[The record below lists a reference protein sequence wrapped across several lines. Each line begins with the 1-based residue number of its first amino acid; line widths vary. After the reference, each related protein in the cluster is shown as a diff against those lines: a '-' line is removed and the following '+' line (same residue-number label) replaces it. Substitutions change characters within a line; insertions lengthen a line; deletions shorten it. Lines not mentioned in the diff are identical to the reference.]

1 MIDGI
6 CNIARRLLFVI
17 TFLAMHIACAGSE
30 LHVAVDGSDTLGDG
44 SLLAPYAS
52 PVHVRDL
59 LRMMPEVR
67 TNGVT
72 VWFHGGTYRLHEP
85 LALMIAIRGERG
97 TPWNMPPGRKMMFS
111 LAAGFR

>member
-17 TFLAMHIACAGSE
+17 TFLAMPIACAGSE